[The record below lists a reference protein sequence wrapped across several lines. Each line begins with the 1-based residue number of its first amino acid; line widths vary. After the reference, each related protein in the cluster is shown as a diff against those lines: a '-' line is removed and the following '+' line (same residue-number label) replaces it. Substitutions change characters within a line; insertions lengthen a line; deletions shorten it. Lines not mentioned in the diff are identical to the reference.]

1 MPLAQHAASVSAT
14 RKQALQSKH
23 TALEDR
29 LQELMHH
36 PSAPDIE
43 IRKLKRLKLKLKEE
57 MEQLV

>member
-23 TALEDR
+23 SALEDR
-29 LQELMHH
+29 LHELMHH
-36 PSAPDIE
+36 PSASDFE
-43 IRKLKRLKLKLKEE
+43 IRNLKRLKLKVKEE